1 VEADQLDQFMDPPYP
16 PDSAGLRDVVRR
28 AAAGD
33 RRAFAD
39 IVEEHHADMLR
50 LAGVI
55 VRDPDLA
62 GDAVQLAWQR
72 AWTRLRSLRDER
84 RIRPWLLAIVS
95 NECRQLLRH
104 RRPTEQLTDAMLQSL
119 PDPTD
124 QATDPDLQVALDRL
138 PPADRELLGL
148 RYVLGFTSVELGKY
162 LDLSPE
168 GVRSRLKKLV
178 DALRTELS

>member
-1 VEADQLDQFMDPPYP
+1 M
-16 PDSAGLRDVVRR
+16 
-28 AAAGD
+28 
-33 RRAFAD
+33 
-39 IVEEHHADMLR
+39 
-50 LAGVI
+50 
-55 VRDPDLA
+55 
-62 GDAVQLAWQR
+62 
-72 AWTRLRSLRDER
+72 